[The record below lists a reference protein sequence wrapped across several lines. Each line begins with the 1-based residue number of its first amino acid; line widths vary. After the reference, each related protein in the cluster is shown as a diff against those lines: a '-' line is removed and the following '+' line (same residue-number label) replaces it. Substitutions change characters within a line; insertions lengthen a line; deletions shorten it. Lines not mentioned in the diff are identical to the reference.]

1 VWWVTCCH
9 WSSRIAANQTAR
21 ELVQKLPKELM
32 PNPPAVIMGK
42 MLSHAGK

>member
-1 VWWVTCCH
+1 M
-9 WSSRIAANQTAR
+9 SPLFAGFEADAANQTAR

-32 PNPPAVIMGK
+32 PNPPAVIMGE